1 MNEVEIPI
9 KVSGIGAIKAE
20 LKALKGEIANATDP
34 ADILRLS
41 QAAGVLKDQ
50 IQDANDAVNVFS
62 SGSKF
67 EQASMGFAGIG
78 DSIRSMDFEEASQK
92 AKVFAQSMGNI
103 KPDDIQKAM
112 SGLVST
118 IGSVGKAFVSLGQTL
133 LANPIYLIAAVI
145 AAVIAIVVVLMDK
158 LGYLDIIM
166 EGVGTAFDAALEA
179 MNAFIDSMGLA
190 VTESEQFKAVQETN
204 TAALNAYETAGAGAI
219 QVTNEVG
226 NAFEMAAN
234 GIITKKEAL
243 DIYNDKLGDTFG
255 VATNYAQAEANYVA
269 KTKAYIDAT
278 MARARADVFAK
289 KAAEEEA
296 KALTAGLKDQTSAGD
311 KVTSWMN
318 KNKLATVAL
327 GAATGGLAF
336 AVLAGHAAMTT
347 SEETLASK
355 QKKRVGEKEKEHLAT
370 AEIYKK
376 EMASSLELA
385 IGLEK
390 DNNITIDS
398 DKKKT
403 KSNKGE
409 TEKRIREAEAEA
421 KRLND
426 LAVKENENR
435 IKREDAQF
443 DLMNDLTL
451 TAQQKEEIALNQ
463 AYDKKNETAKG
474 NEALEKVLLE
484 KQKTDLQ
491 AIRDKYL
498 KIEEDKV
505 KAAEAVKAKKLVEQ
519 QTLLDELTLTDDE
532 KKIAAIE
539 AKYLK
544 EQELANG
551 HAETLLALKNKHDI
565 DIENANIAAANAAV
579 EKDRQVRDAKLG
591 FAKDTV
597 DGLANLGG
605 LLIKDQKKLEK
616 FNKASALIQIGIDTA
631 KAISALV
638 AAANMNPLNSV
649 TAGGAGIAQFAA
661 GIIQIATNVA
671 KAKQILSSPSST
683 PSAGGGGGG
692 GDTGGTSAAT
702 ALPQAAQLFGQ
713 GNNSNTFNAGGG
725 STSGGNNN
733 MTVTAIVSET
743 QVTNVQNKINMI
755 NKNAEL

>member
-1 MNEVEIPI
+1 MNEVEIPLKI
-9 KVSGIGAIKAE
+9 SGIGAIKAE

-50 IQDANDAVNVFS
+50 IDDANEAVNVFA

-67 EQASMGFAGIG
+67 QQASMGFAGIG
-78 DSIRSMDFEEASQK
+78 DSIRSMDFEEAAQK
-92 AKVFAQSMGNI
+92 AQVFATSMGNI

-158 LGYLDIIM
+158 LGYLEIIM
-166 EGVGTAFDAALEA
+166 DAVGTVFDGVLEA

-190 VTESEQFKAVQETN
+190 VTQSEQFLAVQET
-204 TAALNAYETAGAGAI
+204 TTEAVKAYETAGAGAI

-226 NAFEMAAN
+226 NAFEMAKE
-234 GIITKKEAL
+234 GVISKKEAL
-243 DIYNDKLGDTFG
+243 EIYNEKLGDTFG
-255 VATNYAQAEANYVA
+255 AATTLAQAEALYVS
-269 KTKAYIDAT
+269 KTKAYVDAT
-278 MARARADVFAK
+278 MLRAKAEVFAK
-289 KAAEEEA
+289 KSAEASAEA
-296 KALTAGLKDQTSAGD
+296 LVAGMKDQTTALD
-311 KVTSWMN
+311 KTRSYLSDN
-318 KNKLATVAL
+318 EYSSLLGGPITLAISGYDKLMGT
-327 GAATGGLAF
+327 
-336 AVLAGHAAMTT
+336 
-347 SEETLASK
+347 EETLASR
-355 QKKRVGEKEKEHLAT
+355 QKKRVVEKKKEANAT
-370 AEIYKK
+370 ADIYADEAAKAIEAAIK
-376 EMASSLELA
+376 LEDA
-385 IGLEK
+385 NK
-390 DNNITIDS
+390 ITIDG

-409 TEKRIREAEAEA
+409 AEKRIKEAEAEA

-443 DLMNDLTL
+443 DLMNEMTL
-451 TAQQKEEIALNQ
+451 SAQQKEEMALNQ

-474 NEALEKVLLE
+474 NEELEKVLLE

-498 KIEEDKV
+498 KIEEAKV
-505 KAAEAVKAKKLVEQ
+505 AAAEAIKAKKILDQ

-551 HAETLLALKNKHDI
+551 NAETLLALKNKHDK
-565 DIENANIAAANAAV
+565 DIADVATNAALA
-579 EKDRQVRDAKLG
+579 EINTAAKVRDAKLG

-597 DGLANLGG
+597 DGLTNLGG
-605 LLIKDQKKLEK
+605 LLIKDQAKLAK
-616 FNKASALIQIGIDTA
+616 FNKASALVQIGIDTA

-638 AAANMNPLNSV
+638 AASQSNALNGV
-649 TAGGAGIAQFAA
+649 TAGAAGIAQFAS
-661 GIIQIATNVA
+661 GIIQIATNIA
-671 KAKQILSSPSST
+671 KAKQLLTSPST
-683 PSAGGGGGG
+683 PVTSGGGGGG
-692 GDTGGTSAAT
+692 GDTGGGSNTAT
-702 ALPQAAQLFGQ
+702 MIPQAAQLFGSS
-713 GNNSNTFNAGGG
+713 NNANTMSAGGTTAGGG
-725 STSGGNNN
+725 GN
-733 MTVTAIVSET
+733 MMVTAVVSET
-743 QVTNVQNKINMI
+743 QITNVQKKINMI
-755 NKNAEL
+755 NKNSEL

>member
-1 MNEVEIPI
+1 MNEVEIPLKI
-9 KVSGIGAIKAE
+9 SGIGAIKAE

-41 QAAGVLKDQ
+41 EAAGALKDQ

-92 AKVFAQSMGNI
+92 AKVFAQSIGNI
-103 KPDDIQKAM
+103 KPDDIKNAM
-112 SGLVST
+112 SALVST
-118 IGSVGKAFVSLGQTL
+118 IGTVGKAFVSLGQTL

-145 AAVIAIVVVLMDK
+145 AAIIAIVVVLMDK

-166 EGVGTAFDAALEA
+166 SAVGTAFDGALEA

-190 VTESEQFKAVQETN
+190 VTESEQFKAVQET
-204 TAALNAYETAGAGAI
+204 TTEAMGAYETAGAGAI

-226 NAFEMAAN
+226 NAFEMAKE
-234 GIITKKEAL
+234 GVISKKEAL
-243 DIYNDKLGDTFG
+243 EIYNEKLGDTFG
-255 VATNYAQAEANYVA
+255 AATTLAQAEANYVA
-269 KTKAYIDAT
+269 KTKAYVEAT
-278 MARARADVFAK
+278 MLRAKAEVFAK
-289 KAAEEEA
+289 KAAEEQA
-296 KALTAGLKDQTSAGD
+296 AAVVAGTKDQTTALD
-311 KVTSWMN
+311 KTMGFLNEN
-318 KNKLATVAL
+318 KKTAIAL
-327 GAATGGLAF
+327 GFVTGGLSAYALAYNAATG
-336 AVLAGHAAMTT
+336 T
-347 SEETLASK
+347 SDETLADK
-355 QKKRVGEKEKEHLAT
+355 QKKRVKEK
-370 AEIYKK
+370 KK
-376 EMASSLELA
+376 ELNQTADIYADEAKKAMEAALKLEEA
-385 IGLEK
+385 
-390 DNNITIDS
+390 NNITIDG

-409 TEKRIREAEAEA
+409 AEKRIKEAEAEA

-443 DLMNDLTL
+443 DLMNEMTL
-451 TAQQKEEIALNQ
+451 TAQQKEEMALNQ

-474 NEALEKVLLE
+474 NEELEKVLLE

-498 KIEEDKV
+498 KIEEAKV
-505 KAAEAVKAKKLVEQ
+505 AAAEAVKAKKLLDQ

-551 HAETLLALKNKHDI
+551 HAETLLALKNKHDK
-565 DIENANIAAANAAV
+565 DIENANTMAANAAV

-597 DGLANLGG
+597 DGLTNLGG
-605 LLIKDQKKLEK
+605 LLIKDQAKLAK
-616 FNKASALIQIGIDTA
+616 FNKASALVQIGIDTA

-638 AAANMNPLNSV
+638 AAANTNPLNAV
-649 TAGGAGIAQFAA
+649 TAGGAGIAQFAS
-661 GIIQIATNVA
+661 GIIQIATNIA
-671 KAKQILSSPSST
+671 KAKQLLTSPST
-683 PSAGGGGGG
+683 PVTSGGGGGG
-692 GDTGGTSAAT
+692 GDTGGGSNTAT
-702 ALPQAAQLFGQ
+702 MIPQAAQLFGSS
-713 GNNSNTFNAGGG
+713 NNANTMSAGGTTAGGG
-725 STSGGNNN
+725 GN
-733 MTVTAIVSET
+733 MMVTAVVSET
-743 QVTNVQNKINMI
+743 QITNVQKKINMI
-755 NKNAEL
+755 NKNSEL

>member
-1 MNEVEIPI
+1 MNEVEIPLKI
-9 KVSGIGAIKAE
+9 SGIGAIKAE

-50 IQDANDAVNVFS
+50 IDDANEAVNVFA

-67 EQASMGFAGIG
+67 QQASMGFAGIG
-78 DSIRSMDFEEASQK
+78 DSIRSMDFEEAAQK
-92 AKVFAQSMGNI
+92 AQVFATSMGNI

-158 LGYLDIIM
+158 LGYLEIIM
-166 EGVGTAFDAALEA
+166 DAVGTVFDGVLEA

-190 VTESEQFKAVQETN
+190 VTQSEQFLAVQET
-204 TAALNAYETAGAGAI
+204 TTEAVKAYETAGAGAI

-226 NAFEMAAN
+226 NAFEMAKE
-234 GIITKKEAL
+234 GVISKKEAL
-243 DIYNDKLGDTFG
+243 EIYNEKLGDTFG
-255 VATNYAQAEANYVA
+255 AATTLAQAEALYVS
-269 KTKAYIDAT
+269 KTKAYVDAT
-278 MARARADVFAK
+278 MLRAKAEVFAK
-289 KAAEEEA
+289 KSAEASAEA
-296 KALTAGLKDQTSAGD
+296 LVAGMKDQTTALD
-311 KVTSWMN
+311 KTRSYLSDN
-318 KNKLATVAL
+318 EYSSLLGGPITLAISGYDKLMGT
-327 GAATGGLAF
+327 
-336 AVLAGHAAMTT
+336 
-347 SEETLASK
+347 EETLASR
-355 QKKRVGEKEKEHLAT
+355 QKKRVVEKKKEANAT
-370 AEIYKK
+370 ADIYADEAAKAIEAAIK
-376 EMASSLELA
+376 LEDA
-385 IGLEK
+385 NK
-390 DNNITIDS
+390 ITIDG

-409 TEKRIREAEAEA
+409 AEKRIKEAEAEA

-443 DLMNDLTL
+443 DLMNEMTL
-451 TAQQKEEIALNQ
+451 SAQQKEEMALNQ

-474 NEALEKVLLE
+474 NEELEKVLLE

-505 KAAEAVKAKKLVEQ
+505 AAAEAIKAKKILDQ

-551 HAETLLALKNKHDI
+551 NAETLLALKNKHDK
-565 DIENANIAAANAAV
+565 DIADVATNAALA
-579 EKDRQVRDAKLG
+579 EINTAAKVRDAKLG

-597 DGLANLGG
+597 DGLTNLGG
-605 LLIKDQKKLEK
+605 LLIKDQAKLAK
-616 FNKASALIQIGIDTA
+616 FNKASALVQIGIDTA

-638 AAANMNPLNSV
+638 AASQSNALNGV
-649 TAGGAGIAQFAA
+649 TAGAAGIAQFAS
-661 GIIQIATNVA
+661 GIIQIATNIA
-671 KAKQILSSPSST
+671 KAKQLLTSPST
-683 PSAGGGGGG
+683 PVTSGGGGGG
-692 GDTGGTSAAT
+692 GDTGGGSNTAT
-702 ALPQAAQLFGQ
+702 MIPQAAQLFGSS
-713 GNNSNTFNAGGG
+713 NNANTMSAGGTTAGGG
-725 STSGGNNN
+725 GN
-733 MTVTAIVSET
+733 MMVTAVVSET
-743 QVTNVQNKINMI
+743 QITNVQKKINMI
-755 NKNAEL
+755 NKNSEL

>member
-1 MNEVEIPI
+1 MNEVEIPLKI
-9 KVSGIGAIKAE
+9 SGIGAIKAE

-50 IQDANDAVNVFS
+50 IQDANEAVNVFA

-67 EQASMGFAGIG
+67 QQASMGFAGIG
-78 DSIRSMDFEEASQK
+78 DSIRSMDFEEAAQK
-92 AKVFAQSMGNI
+92 AQVFATSMGNI

-158 LGYLDIIM
+158 LGYLEIIM
-166 EGVGTAFDAALEA
+166 DAVGTVFDGVLEA

-190 VTESEQFKAVQETN
+190 VTQSEQFLAVQEAT
-204 TAALNAYETAGAGAI
+204 TEAVKAYETAGAGAI

-226 NAFEMAAN
+226 NAFEMARE
-234 GIITKKEAL
+234 GVISKKEAL
-243 DIYNDKLGDTFG
+243 EIYNEKLGDTFG
-255 VATNYAQAEANYVA
+255 AATTLAQAEALYVS
-269 KTKAYIDAT
+269 KTKAYVDAT
-278 MARARADVFAK
+278 MLRAKAEVFAK
-289 KAAEEEA
+289 KSAEASAEA
-296 KALTAGLKDQTSAGD
+296 LVAGMKDQTTALDKTRSYMSENEYSSLLGGPITLAIAGYD
-311 KVTSWMN
+311 KLMGT
-318 KNKLATVAL
+318 
-327 GAATGGLAF
+327 
-336 AVLAGHAAMTT
+336 
-347 SEETLASK
+347 EETLASR
-355 QKKRVGEKEKEHLAT
+355 QKKRVVEKKKEANAT
-370 AEIYKK
+370 ADIYADEAAKAMEAAIK
-376 EMASSLELA
+376 LEDA
-385 IGLEK
+385 NK
-390 DNNITIDS
+390 ITIDG

-409 TEKRIREAEAEA
+409 AEKRIKEAEAEA

-451 TAQQKEEIALNQ
+451 NAQQKEEMALNQ

-474 NEALEKVLLE
+474 NEELEKVLLE

-498 KIEEDKV
+498 KIEEAKV
-505 KAAEAVKAKKLVEQ
+505 AAAEAVKAKKLLDQ

-565 DIENANIAAANAAV
+565 DIENANTMAANAEV
-579 EKDRQVRDAKLG
+579 ETNRKLRDAKLG

-597 DGLANLGG
+597 DGLTNLGG
-605 LLIKDQKKLEK
+605 LLIKDQAKLAK
-616 FNKASALIQIGIDTA
+616 FNKASALVQIGIDTA

-638 AAANMNPLNSV
+638 AAANTNPLNGV
-649 TAGGAGIAQFAA
+649 TAGTAGIAQFAS
-661 GIIQIATNVA
+661 GIIQIATNIA
-671 KAKQILSSPSST
+671 KAKQLLTSPST
-683 PSAGGGGGG
+683 PVTSGGGGGG
-692 GDTGGTSAAT
+692 GDTGGGSNTAT
-702 ALPQAAQLFGQ
+702 MIPQAAQLFGSS
-713 GNNSNTFNAGGG
+713 NNANTMSAGGTTAGGG
-725 STSGGNNN
+725 GN
-733 MTVTAIVSET
+733 MMVTAVVSET
-743 QVTNVQNKINMI
+743 QITNVQKKINMI
-755 NKNAEL
+755 NKNSEL

>member
-296 KALTAGLKDQTSAGD
+296 KALTAGMKDQTTAGD

>member
-1 MNEVEIPI
+1 
-9 KVSGIGAIKAE
+9 
-20 LKALKGEIANATDP
+20 
-34 ADILRLS
+34 
-41 QAAGVLKDQ
+41 
-50 IQDANDAVNVFS
+50 
-62 SGSKF
+62 
-67 EQASMGFAGIG
+67 
-78 DSIRSMDFEEASQK
+78 
-92 AKVFAQSMGNI
+92 
-103 KPDDIQKAM
+103 
-112 SGLVST
+112 
-118 IGSVGKAFVSLGQTL
+118 
-133 LANPIYLIAAVI
+133 
-145 AAVIAIVVVLMDK
+145 MDK

-296 KALTAGLKDQTSAGD
+296 KALTAGMKDQTTAGD